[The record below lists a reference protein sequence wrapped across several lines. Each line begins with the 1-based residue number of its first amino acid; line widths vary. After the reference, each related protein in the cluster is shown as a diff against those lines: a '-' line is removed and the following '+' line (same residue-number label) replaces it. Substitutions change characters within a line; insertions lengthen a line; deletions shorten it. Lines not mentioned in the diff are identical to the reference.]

1 MGSLVKGIF
10 GMDAGEKA
18 GQAGVEA
25 GERYAK
31 DVYFKPVTIT
41 SLLGSM
47 SGDEKG
53 QYSSAVSPT
62 LLGLTAQQ
70 LGGAEKFYETLS
82 DFDVGSVANELYN
95 QQLDML
101 RPELAAQQ
109 IQMQEQMFGTGR
121 LGLKL
126 AGEGLGVGTSGAV
139 SPDAYGLGLA
149 QSRMLGELATGARQQ
164 AFGEAQQYGQL
175 ASGLLGSA
183 MGIEQMT
190 QQLIAQGINAQSARS
205 AASAAAGQIG
215 TGGYNMATQA
225 AMNADNAMGSF
236 WGGLFAGAG
245 SAYGGAKLA
254 AAGGSDIVFKENI
267 EPIGILPSGFTWYKW
282 NWKPEY
288 FEWIKKTGRSVAPAE
303 GVLAQEVQHS
313 MPDAVK
319 EDNGYLTVDYSKI
332 LEA

>member
-1 MGSLVKGIF
+1 MGKLVSGIF
-10 GMDAGEKA
+10 GMDSGTK
-18 GQAGVEA
+18 QAGAGIEA

-47 SGDEKG
+47 AGDNSG
-53 QYSSAVSPT
+53 QYSTAVSPR
-62 LLGLTAQQ
+62 LLGLTEQQ
-70 LGGAEKFYETLS
+70 IGGAEKFYETLS
-82 DFDVGSVANELYN
+82 NFDVGSVANELYK

-126 AGEGLGVGTSGAV
+126 AGEGLGAGTSGAV

-175 ASGLLGSA
+175 GAGLLGSA
-183 MGIEQMT
+183 MGIEQMV
-190 QQLIAQGINAQSARS
+190 QSLIGQGVNAQAARS
-205 AASAAAGQIG
+205 AAAAAAGQIG
-215 TGGYNMATQA
+215 TGGYNMATNA
-225 AMNADNAMGSF
+225 AMNQDTAMGSF
-236 WGGLFAGAG
+236 WGGLF
-245 SAYGGAKLA
+245 GGVGTAMSK
-254 AAGGSDIVFKENI
+254 SDISLKEDIKLLGKLPN
-267 EPIGILPSGFTWYKW
+267 GINWYSWSW
-282 NWKPEY
+282 NS
-288 FEWIKKTGRSVAPAE
+288 IAE
-303 GVLAQEVQHS
+303 KLGIDKQPTTGVLAQEVQKII
-313 MPDAVK
+313 PDAVK
-319 EDNGYLTVDYSKI
+319 VDPADGYLMVDYSKI